1 VTKAA
6 AALSPMTKAVS
17 GYMARAAGRALPARV
32 AEKTKHHIADSLAA
46 IVSGSRLLP
55 GAKAIEYVA
64 GQGGAA
70 QATVIGST
78 LSTSATLAAFA
89 NAMSAHAD
97 ETDDSHQGGLF
108 HPGCAVVPAAWA
120 MAELKRSSGA
130 GLLRAVALGYDIGAR
145 FAMALG
151 GIRFLHAAHSSHAFG
166 AVFGASAAAGSLAGF
181 DAQRMRWLLSYTA
194 EQAAGISCWIRDPD
208 HIEKA
213 FDFAGMPTRNAMA
226 AATMV
231 DSGFTGVDDSF
242 SGLRNFWLAFD
253 RHTDTSH
260 ITRDLGS
267 TWEVMRSNIKNWSVG
282 SPIQAALD
290 SLIALI
296 RTHGLTA
303 SMVRRLRV
311 QVQDTESEI
320 VNNRDMPDICMQ
332 HLLAVMLIDGGLTF
346 DSSHDDERMHDPE
359 VLALRKRIEFEGSA
373 ALSRAGGRQAILEV
387 ELVDGRRLKHR
398 TEVVR
403 GAWQNP
409 MTRAE
414 VDDKCLPLMAPVL
427 GRRRARTLLDRVW
440 TLEQVDDIRSLRRLL
455 QPAG

>member
-1 VTKAA
+1 MIRS
-6 AALSPMTKAVS
+6 LSA
-17 GYMARAAGRALPARV
+17 YMAKAIDRPLPAKV

-46 IVSGSRLLP
+46 IVSGAKLLP
-55 GAKAIEYVA
+55 GRRGIEYVST
-64 GQGGAA
+64 QGGVA
-70 QATVIGST
+70 QATVMGTT
-78 LSTSATLAAFA
+78 LSSSVTLAAFA

-120 MAELKRSSGA
+120 MGELKRSSGTD
-130 GLLRAVALGYDIGAR
+130 LLRAVALGYDVGAR
-145 FAMALG
+145 FSMALG
-151 GIRFLHAAHSSHAFG
+151 GIQFLLSAHSSHAFG
-166 AVFGASAAAGSLAGF
+166 AIFGASAAAGSLARF

-194 EQAAGISCWIRDPD
+194 QQASGLSCWIRDPD
-208 HIEKA
+208 HVEKA
-213 FDFAGMPTRNAMA
+213 FDFAGMPTRNAMS

-231 DSGFTGVDDSF
+231 DAGFNGVDDSF
-242 SGLRNFWLAFD
+242 SGARSFFLAYD
-253 RHTDTSH
+253 KHTDTSH
-260 ITRDLGS
+260 VARDLGR
-267 TWEVMRSNIKNWSVG
+267 TWEIMRSNIKNWSVG

-296 RTHGLTA
+296 RAHGLTPA
-303 SMVRRLRV
+303 NVKRIHV

-332 HLLAVMLIDGGLTF
+332 HLLAVMLVDGGLTF
-346 DSSHDDERMHDPE
+346 DSSHDDERMHDPA
-359 VLALRKRIEFEGSA
+359 VLAVRKRIVYEGSA
-373 ALSRAGGRQAILEV
+373 ALSKAGGRQAILEV
-387 ELVDGRRLKHR
+387 ETTDGRTLRHH

-409 MTRAE
+409 MTRQD

-440 TLEQVDDIRSLRRLL
+440 ALDDVADIRSLRKLL
-455 QPAG
+455 QPAA